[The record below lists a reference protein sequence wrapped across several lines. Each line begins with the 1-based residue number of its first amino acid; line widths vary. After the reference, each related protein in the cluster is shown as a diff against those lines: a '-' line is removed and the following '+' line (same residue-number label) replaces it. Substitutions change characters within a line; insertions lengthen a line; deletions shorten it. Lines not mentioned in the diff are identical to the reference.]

1 MKKLKKSISNLY
13 DKNLNES
20 STTKITSEFSSSG
33 SRFYSPSNNN
43 KNSVIFF
50 SPSYNNIQAKK
61 NNLDKNW
68 KQKFFNNTNTQ
79 HKKLLSDI
87 LSNKNRKRKK
97 FNSLDSF
104 KLMNTIKY
112 NILDKM
118 RISFH
123 NKSKEKLSLNNSL
136 KTFRRSLSLECQSL
150 INNKNKM
157 IDFYSST
164 GKIKQIK
171 KLIEIENDNMN
182 NEAENIKNEN
192 KELEKQINYKNYDTN
207 VKNILI
213 MNLNNLVNDEKEKC
227 KQLSNDINQLIE
239 DKKFLSSCLIDYIKK
254 INYLNEKIYKTNL
267 KSEQIQSGLQTI
279 VNNFENENFEI

>member
-123 NKSKEKLSLNNSL
+123 NKNKEKLSLNNSL

>member
-50 SPSYNNIQAKK
+50 SPFYNNIQAKK

-68 KQKFFNNTNTQ
+68 KQKFFHNTNTQ

-97 FNSLDSF
+97 FNSLDSC

-123 NKSKEKLSLNNSL
+123 NKNKEKLSLNNSL

>member
-61 NNLDKNW
+61 NNLDKKW

-79 HKKLLSDI
+79 HKKLFSDI

-123 NKSKEKLSLNNSL
+123 NKNKEKLSLNNSL

>member
-123 NKSKEKLSLNNSL
+123 NKNKEKLSLNNSL

-254 INYLNEKIYKTNL
+254 INYLNEKLYKTNL